1 MNAYTAPMI
10 DEAGNRPGGADPGAE
25 GDVQARERALAKICH
40 DLRTPLSV
48 VHTTTS
54 MLLNPKYQFTPEQTK
69 EQLERI
75 RRNVDLL
82 NRLVGDLSGLVGS
95 PRTDSR

>member
-1 MNAYTAPMI
+1 MI
-10 DEAGNRPGGADPGAE
+10 DEAGNRPGGEDPGAE
-25 GDVQARERALAKICH
+25 GDMQARERVLAKICH

-54 MLLNPKYQFTPEQTK
+54 MLLNPKYQFTPEQTQ

-82 NRLVGDLSGLVGS
+82 NRLVADLSGLVAS
-95 PRTDSR
+95 PRTDTR